1 MDQLAELKKI
11 LRKEMKAVGVFVDA
25 PAESVAKLL
34 NEDLIDLAQL
44 HGNED
49 ETYIANLKKLTAKP
63 LIKAVKVSTE
73 EEVKKAFDTVADE
86 VLLDHG
92 KGTGKTFDWS
102 ILKAVPDHQY
112 FLAGGLGTENIK
124 EAIQIYHPAVIDLSS
139 SVETDGKKDRK
150 KILAAVKAVRDTG
163 KTI

>member
-1 MDQLAELKKI
+1 M
-11 LRKEMKAVGVFVDA
+11 
-25 PAESVAKLL
+25 
-34 NEDLIDLAQL
+34 
-44 HGNED
+44 
-49 ETYIANLKKLTAKP
+49 
-63 LIKAVKVSTE
+63 IKAVKVSTE

-102 ILKAVPDHQY
+102 ILKAVPDHRY

-163 KTI
+163 KTR